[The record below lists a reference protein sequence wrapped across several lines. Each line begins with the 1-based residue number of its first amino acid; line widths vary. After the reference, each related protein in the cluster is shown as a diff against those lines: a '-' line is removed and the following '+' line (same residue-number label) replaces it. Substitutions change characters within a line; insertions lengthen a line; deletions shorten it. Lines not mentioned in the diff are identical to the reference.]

1 MTFSRICF
9 WPVKILCQNP
19 QGRGSLESRVIAPG
33 YDRNTRKVLGRFPSR
48 LYILLFRGTS
58 QKRKTSF
65 MVKKT
70 ATFGGL
76 ALVLAGL
83 IGLAAPRLLGMHP
96 SVVHNLVHLLCGA
109 LALFLGLKI

>member
-1 MTFSRICF
+1 
-9 WPVKILCQNP
+9 
-19 QGRGSLESRVIAPG
+19 
-33 YDRNTRKVLGRFPSR
+33 
-48 LYILLFRGTS
+48 
-58 QKRKTSF
+58 

-83 IGLAAPRLLGMHP
+83 IGLAAPGLLGMHP